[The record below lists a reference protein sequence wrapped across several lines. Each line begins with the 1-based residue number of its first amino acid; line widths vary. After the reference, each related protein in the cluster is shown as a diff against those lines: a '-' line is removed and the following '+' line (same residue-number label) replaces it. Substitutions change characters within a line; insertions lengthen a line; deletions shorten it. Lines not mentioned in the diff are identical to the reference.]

1 MDMKCFAYRKDCEW
15 KHAGNYQQSFSLH
28 IRTKLYHSVVEA
40 PLREAHYHCS
50 FRDFTMM
57 LCGEQFL
64 LCLLNMVEAHVL
76 LIEFALLIDVRVR
89 LWNA

>member
-1 MDMKCFAYRKDCEW
+1 
-15 KHAGNYQQSFSLH
+15 
-28 IRTKLYHSVVEA
+28 
-40 PLREAHYHCS
+40 
-50 FRDFTMM
+50 MM